1 MPTKTFHALREEKKN
16 AIFQAALN
24 EFANHGYPVASTNK
38 ICKVAGI
45 SKGSMFQYFENKEDL
60 FLFVVRQALQDIIN
74 MYRKENIIYKD
85 TMDLKDI
92 FISSCLQMICF
103 YEKLPKHYRL
113 YLRINY
119 EIDIPDF
126 RKMRRYL
133 NRHVSAVTQKFVE
146 IGRERNLL
154 NKKLR
159 PDFVLFL
166 INSLLFR
173 LVELFFIPGV
183 DASLPLG
190 EDLTDRIELLE
201 NVYDILINGMGNQE
215 IQAIMKNVSGL

>member
-92 FISSCLQMICF
+92 FISSCLQMIRF